1 MPSWLSTSRWQT
13 LVSLSHFDQQIQQ
26 AAQPGYIQHAPRC
39 GSAYLEEAG
48 FDENPFY
55 MLLSQCIAMPSSE
68 DVIEAEV
75 QRHVAAAAP
84 QTMTG

>member
-1 MPSWLSTSRWQT
+1 M
-13 LVSLSHFDQQIQQ
+13 SLRRFDQQIQQ

-39 GSAYLEEAG
+39 GSTYFAEAG
-48 FDENPFY
+48 FGENTVY
-55 MLLSQCIAMPSSE
+55 MLLSQRIAMPSSE